1 MDNEKQFWKS
11 IYYWIRYFDYHLINI
26 EKNENEVWLANKN
39 QRKIAIFRK
48 DVTSTQE
55 IRFDKSKIY
64 DNSSSINEE
73 LSFEPKAFEFI
84 YFTDKDL
91 NMREFKETHPF
102 KMDFHLINEMKDL
115 ERLMPNLMLSK
126 LISRNNKT
134 SAFQYKKRVLRQN
147 PIDKYMMTFT
157 PMTYLLIAINVLI
170 WLIMILYLNHFSD
183 VKLLD
188 VGGLVHFNVV
198 HGEWYRLITSM
209 FLHFNFEHILMNM
222 LSLFIFGKIVESIV
236 GPLKMLGIYMISGL
250 LGNFISL
257 SFNVHTISVGASGAI
272 FGLIGAI
279 FAMMIISKTFDKKV
293 IGQMLIALLIMVV
306 LSLFMSNVNIMAH
319 LGGFVGG
326 ILITL
331 VGYYFTVN
339 RNLFWIFL
347 ILLLVIFVALQI
359 RIFAIKEQNIY
370 DKLIQDAMLK
380 YDYKEASH
388 LVDHTINKGYDD
400 AETYYLKGLITAT
413 TSSRAEGM
421 ADWERGL
428 KKYPNS
434 GLLNY
439 ELAIANRALNDNEKA
454 LSYAKKAV
462 KNDSNDNK
470 YKNLEKELK
479 KTNETGNQ

>member
-1 MDNEKQFWKS
+1 
-11 IYYWIRYFDYHLINI
+11 
-26 EKNENEVWLANKN
+26 
-39 QRKIAIFRK
+39 
-48 DVTSTQE
+48 
-55 IRFDKSKIY
+55 
-64 DNSSSINEE
+64 
-73 LSFEPKAFEFI
+73 
-84 YFTDKDL
+84 
-91 NMREFKETHPF
+91 
-102 KMDFHLINEMKDL
+102 
-115 ERLMPNLMLSK
+115 
-126 LISRNNKT
+126 
-134 SAFQYKKRVLRQN
+134 
-147 PIDKYMMTFT
+147 
-157 PMTYLLIAINVLI
+157 
-170 WLIMILYLNHFSD
+170 
-183 VKLLD
+183 
-188 VGGLVHFNVV
+188 
-198 HGEWYRLITSM
+198 
-209 FLHFNFEHILMNM
+209 
-222 LSLFIFGKIVESIV
+222 
-236 GPLKMLGIYMISGL
+236 
-250 LGNFISL
+250 
-257 SFNVHTISVGASGAI
+257 
-272 FGLIGAI
+272 
-279 FAMMIISKTFDKKV
+279 MMIISKTFDKKV

-347 ILLLVIFVALQI
+347 ILLLVIFVALQV